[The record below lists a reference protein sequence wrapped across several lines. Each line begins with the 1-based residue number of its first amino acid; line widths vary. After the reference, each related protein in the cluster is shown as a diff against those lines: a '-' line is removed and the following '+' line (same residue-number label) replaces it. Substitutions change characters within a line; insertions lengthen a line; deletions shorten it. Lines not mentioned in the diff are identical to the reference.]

1 MSVPVIV
8 RETVAPNRT
17 TAIATCPQGRWGTV
31 MITIVNHSHDF
42 GPTVQPYIGGT
53 LTNATMLYKR
63 KLDVDGAPG
72 DNFTLGGAMTEGESV
87 FVVTDSPVNVVVTLI
102 TELIV

>member
-8 RETVAPNRT
+8 REVVAPERT
-17 TAIATCPQGRWGTV
+17 TPIATCPVGRWGTV
-31 MITIVNHSHDF
+31 MVTIVNHSHDF
-42 GPTVQPYIGGT
+42 GATVQPYIGGT
-53 LTNATMLYKR
+53 LTTATMLYKR
-63 KLDVDGAPG
+63 KLDIEGQPG
-72 DNFTLGGAMTEGESV
+72 DNFTLGGAMKEGESV